1 MTRMHRAIL
10 ATLACSLVPLSPLEA
25 QVAPSVWPR
34 CIPER
39 DGQQLGQAGSVCEC
53 GYERGGTMTGKPPGW
68 RWACDIL
75 RSDGS
80 NLDSP
85 ADTSAGRQSLP
96 PGFVY
101 APQNG
106 AGIQP
111 IEPGQSFGQPYGMQQ
126 RGPMPLFGGRR

>member
-1 MTRMHRAIL
+1 MTRLHRAIL

-25 QVAPSVWPR
+25 QVAPSMWPR

-53 GYERGGTMTGKPPGW
+53 GYEQGGAMTGKPTGW

-80 NLDSP
+80 NLDKP
-85 ADTSAGRQSLP
+85 ADTSFGRQPLP

-106 AGIQP
+106 AGAQP
-111 IEPGQSFGQPYGMQQ
+111 MQQDQSLGQPYGMQQ
-126 RGPMPLFGGRR
+126 RGPMPLFGGGR